1 MPRRRRRRFRRVF
14 IDVGRKARFQHFGC
28 EIGQPQLAADM
39 ALSQTDGFGQ
49 LLVRAELAS
58 VQTSPPTPRLADGA
72 QDVRVFLPVLAG
84 AAIGA
89 AASWADRSSCGPSA
103 GSAPGLCRWDR
114 LFSSRQPHRGGLV
127 AGHAVRS
134 TGFRPASASF
144 IARWQKPLGIRTKCR
159 LNGLRDRN
167 QNGTGPAEPE
177 NCGVCLM
184 KREVWCTFVAAAF
197 MERPQKMLRF
207 GHAWT

>member
-1 MPRRRRRRFRRVF
+1 MRIGQAAIAANWPLPRNGARNGACSGFIAFHATRRPSNCTRRWTPMPRRRRRRFRRVF

-49 LLVRAELAS
+49 LLVRAEFAS

-89 AASWADRSSCGPSA
+89 QQHLGPTALLADLQRDQNPVCVVGIGYSAAASHTGAVSSPVMRLDQRVLDRRRRHSS
-103 GSAPGLCRWDR
+103 PGGKSPLA
-114 LFSSRQPHRGGLV
+114 FERG
-127 AGHAVRS
+127 
-134 TGFRPASASF
+134 
-144 IARWQKPLGIRTKCR
+144 
-159 LNGLRDRN
+159 
-167 QNGTGPAEPE
+167 
-177 NCGVCLM
+177 
-184 KREVWCTFVAAAF
+184 AA
-197 MERPQKMLRF
+197 
-207 GHAWT
+207 